1 MPNQPKTPVRSHRIP
16 DEEYL
21 PAVAKGKAE
30 GLTSGTAVMRML
42 IRKYVTGALAVA
54 CFVGGGYLASGY
66 LHPAQTAPVTTT
78 VDQTKIWNDL
88 QQRADQLRRDMQQQ
102 GPAAP
107 TPSPTTHD
115 NTERS
120 V

>member
-42 IRKYVTGALAVA
+42 LRKYVLGTLIVA
-54 CFVGGGYLASGY
+54 CFVGSGFLASSY
-66 LHPAQTAPVTTT
+66 FHPAQTAPPSQ
-78 VDQTKIWNDL
+78 VDQTKVWNDL
-88 QQRADQLRRDMQQQ
+88 QQRADQLRRDMQQ

-107 TPSPTTHD
+107 TPAPTTHD

-120 V
+120 I

>member
-42 IRKYVTGALAVA
+42 LRKYVTGALAVA
-54 CFVGGGYLASGY
+54 CFVGSGVLAYGYFQPE
-66 LHPAQTAPVTTT
+66 PAAPATTQI
-78 VDQTKIWNDL
+78 DQTKVWNDL

-102 GPAAP
+102 GPAIPTPAP
-107 TPSPTTHD
+107 TRD
-115 NTERS
+115 TERS

>member
-1 MPNQPKTPVRSHRIP
+1 MPNQPKTPGRSHRIP

-54 CFVGGGYLASGY
+54 CFVGGGYLASGV
-66 LHPAQTAPVTTT
+66 HQSAPAPTQI
-78 VDQTKIWNDL
+78 DQTKVWNDL

>member
-30 GLTSGTAVMRML
+30 GLTSGTALMRML
-42 IRKYVTGALAVA
+42 LRKYLVGALIVV

-66 LHPAQTAPVTTT
+66 LHPAQAAPVTTT
-78 VDQTKIWNDL
+78 VDQTKIWSDL
-88 QQRADQLRRDMQQQ
+88 QQRADQLRRDLY
-102 GPAAP
+102 PAAP
-107 TPSPTTHD
+107 TPAPTTHD

-120 V
+120 I